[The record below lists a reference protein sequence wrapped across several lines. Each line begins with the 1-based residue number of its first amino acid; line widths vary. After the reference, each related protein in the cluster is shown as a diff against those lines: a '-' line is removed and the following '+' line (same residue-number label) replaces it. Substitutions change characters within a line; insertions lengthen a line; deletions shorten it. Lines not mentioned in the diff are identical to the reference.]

1 MTATVKVTTE
11 GLHIRET
18 LREDKVALVSIIE
31 RTANLTREEKDCAAQ
46 LLHIYLTDP
55 GQTDYY
61 FITALKDGLPAGYA
75 CYGSRPLAQGVYDLY
90 WIIVDENMKGTGI
103 GRALIEK
110 TAELLCPIKARLL
123 VAETSGLPAYEASRG
138 FYLKCGFDEEARIKD
153 FYKPGDDIVFYVKR
167 LTQKAK

>member
-1 MTATVKVTTE
+1 VNVTTE
-11 GLHIRET
+11 GLRIRET
-18 LREDKVALVSIIE
+18 LGEDNDALVSIIE
-31 RTANLTREEKDCAAQ
+31 RTANLTREEKDCAAE
-46 LLHIYLTDP
+46 LLHIYLTEP

-61 FITALKDGLPAGYA
+61 FITALKDGVPAGYA

-90 WIIVDENMKGTGI
+90 WIVVDENMKGAGI
-103 GRALIEK
+103 GRTLIEK
-110 TAELLCPIKARLL
+110 TIELLYPVKARML

-138 FYLKCGFDEEARIKD
+138 FYLKCGFEEEARIKE

>member
-1 MTATVKVTTE
+1 MR
-11 GLHIRET
+11 IRET
-18 LREDKVALVSIIE
+18 HREDKGALVSIIE
-31 RTANLTREEKDCAAQ
+31 RTANLTREEKDCAAE
-46 LLHIYLTDP
+46 LLHIYLTEP

-61 FITALKDGLPAGYA
+61 FITALNDGLPAGYV
-75 CYGSRPLAQGVYDLY
+75 CYGSRPLAEGVYDLY
-90 WIIVDENMKGTGI
+90 WIVVDEKMKGAGI

-110 TAELLCPIKARLL
+110 TVELLCPLRARML

-138 FYLKCGFDEEARIKD
+138 FYLKCGFEEEARIKD

>member
-1 MTATVKVTTE
+1 MTARVAA
-11 GLHIRET
+11 GLFIREA
-18 LREDKVALVSIIE
+18 LQEDRDVLVSIIE
-31 RTANLTREEKDCAAQ
+31 RTANLTREEKDCAAE

-61 FITALKDGLPAGYA
+61 FITALKDGEPAGYA
-75 CYGSRPLAQGVYDLY
+75 CYGGRPLADAVYDLY
-90 WIIVDENMKGTGI
+90 WIIVDENMKGFGI
-103 GRALIEK
+103 GRALVDK
-110 TAELLCPIKARLL
+110 TEEILGLVGARML

-138 FYLKCGFDEEARIKD
+138 FYLKCGFAEEARIKD